1 MTLADLQSTLIAL
14 TAGWAL
20 SVIVLAF
27 IIARLEKRVR
37 DLEGKT

>member
-27 IIARLEKRVR
+27 IIAQLERRVR
-37 DLEGKT
+37 DLEDKS